1 VGNSKYYGYT
11 VSNNGVA
18 EHHGNDYYQD
28 YFTDYLA
35 NKSVAFVQKVQ
46 GPFFVMIGTPAS
58 HIPDDYAP
66 WTEDLFNGTKALR
79 TLNFNSCPNP
89 DKHAMMRQI
98 MPMQVGDPS
107 VDGMDNMYASDWVH
121 IKRLRTLQVDGL
133 KHDCVLFPCF
143 SLRGFDSPIPL
154 PTYPLYGINYH
165 HGMPRSFPKSVD
177 VMVERLVKA
186 VDERGPDQLANTFFL
201 LSSDNGYHLGQFGL
215 AYDKRQPYE
224 EDIRVPLVVR
234 GPGIASGSTTG
245 LLCGHIDL
253 APTILDMM
261 GVDASVV
268 APQMDGNSWLGVL
281 KQHQHQHQQHQQHQ
295 HQHQQQQVLV
305 EEIAATWRTEI
316 LIEYNG
322 PTFKGSGNANDSAVR
337 ASGHLLDQ
345 LEVDVDEDGL
355 LFDMLG
361 VSPPSVAGA
370 GLSSALVGS
379 GGSCKWFSKAS
390 TAECDPSSNTYA
402 CVRSIGSA
410 IDADSGAIVRAA
422 KRFFLV

>member
-1 VGNSKYYGYT
+1 
-11 VSNNGVA
+11 
-18 EHHGNDYYQD
+18 
-28 YFTDYLA
+28 
-35 NKSVAFVQKVQ
+35 
-46 GPFFVMIGTPAS
+46 
-58 HIPDDYAP
+58 
-66 WTEDLFNGTKALR
+66 
-79 TLNFNSCPNP
+79 
-89 DKHAMMRQI
+89 
-98 MPMQVGDPS
+98 
-107 VDGMDNMYASDWVH
+107 
-121 IKRLRTLQVDGL
+121 
-133 KHDCVLFPCF
+133 
-143 SLRGFDSPIPL
+143 
-154 PTYPLYGINYH
+154 
-165 HGMPRSFPKSVD
+165 
-177 VMVERLVKA
+177 MVERLVKA
-186 VDERGPDQLANTFFL
+186 VDERGPGQLANTFFL

-234 GPGIASGSTTG
+234 GPGIAPGSATG

-281 KQHQHQHQQHQQHQ
+281 KQYQHLHQHHHQQHQQQ
-295 HQHQQQQVLV
+295 QQQQQQQVV
-305 EEIAATWRTEI
+305 EEVADTWRTEI

-361 VSPPSVAGA
+361 VSSPSAAGA
-370 GLSSALVGS
+370 GSNSALVGS
-379 GGSCKWFSKAS
+379 GGNCKWFSKAS

-410 IDADSGAIVRAA
+410 IDADSGAIVRPA
-422 KRFFLV
+422 